1 MIAVKII
8 GAVLILVSGYM
19 FGKHIK
25 DDMTNRSETIFYINK
40 ALAYIENKI
49 AIENAYLED
58 ILTQCDSEIYKDK
71 ELPNPFRVAGR
82 RITDNNENILDAWQ
96 NAVESIVEEYD
107 YINKEEQ
114 EYIYQVGTCLSLPDK
129 TRQSQ
134 GLRSIIDSLEQIEK
148 KAAQKAKKDGKMA
161 FQISM
166 ICAILLI
173 ILII

>member
-1 MIAVKII
+1 MIVVKII

-25 DDMTNRSETIFYINK
+25 DDMTNRSDVIFYINK

-49 AIENAYLED
+49 VIENAYLED
-58 ILTQCDSEIYKDK
+58 ILAQCQPEIYKDK
-71 ELPNPFRVAGR
+71 KIPQPF
-82 RITDNNENILDAWQ
+82 TLTCKKMTEENENIVDAWQ
-96 NAVESIVEEYD
+96 KALEVMFMEND
-107 YINKEEQ
+107 YIKDEEKE
-114 EYIYQVGTCLSLPDK
+114 YMYQVGVCLYLPDK

-134 GLRSIIDSLEQIEK
+134 GLRTIIDNLGPVAK
-148 KAAQKAKKDGKMA
+148 KVEEKAKKDGKMA
-161 FQISM
+161 LQISM